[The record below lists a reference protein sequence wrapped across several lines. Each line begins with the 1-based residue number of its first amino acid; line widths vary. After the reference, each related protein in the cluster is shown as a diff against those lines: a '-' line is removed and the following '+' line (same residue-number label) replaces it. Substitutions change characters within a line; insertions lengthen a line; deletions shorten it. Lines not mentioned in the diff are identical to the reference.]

1 MKKTF
6 DMIILGA
13 GIYGLHAALYAGGKG
28 KRIAV
33 LEYDD
38 SPFARASYINQA
50 RVHNGY
56 HYPRSY
62 STAIKSSRY
71 FERFCKD
78 FSFAIN
84 DEFEK
89 IYAISKYFSLANSE
103 QFEKFCD
110 AAGIPCERIEPGKY
124 FKKGSVQGA
133 FKTLEYAFDA
143 NLIKQQMIDKLIN
156 LPNVEIFYSMKEFTF
171 SIDNSEYLLE
181 YDNFTLSAPILI
193 NATYA
198 SVNQLLHKFGLQK
211 FNIKYEIAEVCLCS
225 VSDNI
230 SNFGLTVMD
239 GPFFSVM
246 PFGKS
251 GFHSLTS
258 VTHTPHRTS
267 YSELPTFPCQNL
279 NPKCTP
285 LQLENCNT
293 CPAKPPTA
301 WDYMHQISKKYL
313 VDQIELKF
321 VSSLLAIKPIL
332 KTAEIDDSRPTLVS
346 KLTDNPT
353 FITVLSGKINTIY
366 DLEEILDERS

>member
-6 DMIILGA
+6 DIIILGA
-13 GIYGLHAALYAGGKG
+13 GIYGLHAALHAGGKG

-33 LEYDD
+33 IEYDD
-38 SPFARASYINQA
+38 SPFSRASFINQA

-71 FERFCKD
+71 FDRFCKD

-84 DEFEK
+84 NEFEK
-89 IYAISKYFSLANSE
+89 IYAISKYFSLANAE

-143 NLIKQQMIDKLIN
+143 NLIKKAMVEKLAD
-156 LPNVEIFYSMKEFTF
+156 LPNVEIFYSMKDFTF
-171 SIDNSEYLLE
+171 SINDSEYHLE
-181 YDNFTLSAPILI
+181 YDGSAFSAPALI

-198 SVNQLLHKFGLQK
+198 SVNQLLHKFGLKK
-211 FNIKYEIAEVCLCS
+211 FNVKYERAEVCLCD

-230 SNFGLTVMD
+230 RNSGLTVMD

-246 PFGKS
+246 PFGKT
-251 GFHSLTS
+251 GLHSLTS

-267 YSELPTFPCQNL
+267 YSELPTFPC
-279 NPKCTP
+279 
-285 LQLENCNT
+285 
-293 CPAKPPTA
+293 
-301 WDYMHQISKKYL
+301 
-313 VDQIELKF
+313 
-321 VSSLLAIKPIL
+321 
-332 KTAEIDDSRPTLVS
+332 
-346 KLTDNPT
+346 
-353 FITVLSGKINTIY
+353 
-366 DLEEILDERS
+366 